1 MFVQMQINTLT
12 KKEHQEF
19 YDVVVALCQREQVQ
33 LEEKNDV
40 VSIHAC
46 PQGVITIEEK
56 EGAISCSSSTR
67 HGGPGYHAFVVD
79 FFLDIQT
86 ELGKQFELYDDLNY
100 DQDGNFDRLVQIY
113 EDEITY
119 LKGLLLNSEDMLRV
133 NTIYDETLFY
143 PMVKEGKVPTILGY
157 LDKETLKRMSEK
169 DLMPYFYIWNDWDK
183 DAQYYRQVALYR
195 YVKEGLKEYTNIN
208 ELSIKYAHEI
218 CDMLELAHSL
228 DPYIPLPMDIYQ
240 ELLSYVDRKPILTEC
255 VSMDQEIKP
264 YRMSDVYHLYDDL
277 QIVAHG
283 ASLRSVDK
291 VSQSLCIMAPYTQE
305 EHWHWLI
312 QASHNPNICE
322 YLENEDSK
330 QIQQDDHLII
340 EAKKEKEGK
349 PIYFHCVIADEKD
362 LDYIQ
367 FCIKNSQWMPSV
379 GS

>member
-1 MFVQMQINTLT
+1 MFVQMQIDKLT

-56 EGAISCSSSTR
+56 EGTISCASSTR

-119 LKGLLLNSEDMLRV
+119 LKGLLLNNDQMLRV
-133 NTIYDETLFY
+133 NTIYDETVFY
-143 PMVKEGKVPTILGY
+143 PLEKEGYVPTILGY
-157 LDKETLKRMSEK
+157 LDKETFQRMSEK
-169 DLMPYFYIWNDWDK
+169 ELMPYFYIWNDWDK

-195 YVKEGLKEYTNIN
+195 YVKEGLKEYTAIN
-208 ELSIKYAHEI
+208 ELSIKYANEI
-218 CDMLELAHSL
+218 CDLLELSHSL
-228 DPYIPLPMDIYQ
+228 DPYIPLPMEIYQ
-240 ELLSYVDRKPILTEC
+240 ELLSYLDRKPTLTEC
-255 VSMDQEIKP
+255 VSMNQDIQP
-264 YRMSDVYHLYDDL
+264 YRIEDVYHLYDDL

-283 ASLRSVDK
+283 ASLRSVDR
-291 VSQSLCIMAPYTQE
+291 VAQSLCIMAPYKEDQ
-305 EHWHWLI
+305 HWHWLI
-312 QASHNPNICE
+312 QASHNPGICG
-322 YLENEDSK
+322 YLEDEDKK
-330 QIQQDDHLII
+330 QIQQEDHWIL
-340 EAKKEKEGK
+340 EAKKEGAGD
-349 PIYFHCVIADEKD
+349 PIYFHCVVADKKD
-362 LDYIQ
+362 IDYVQ
-367 FCIKNSQWMPSV
+367 SCINRSQWMPSV
-379 GS
+379 GA